1 MLLRTDPFR
10 EIDRLFEAATQARE
24 LARAIPVNAV
34 RRGDKVDVSFD
45 LPGVEH
51 DSIDLSVERNQLT
64 LSTERLH
71 DRQDGDDWLV
81 AERPAGRFTRTVFL
95 GDNLDSQGI
104 DASYVDGVLHVTVP
118 VAERAKPRK
127 VEISST
133 DSSSEPIE
141 AKAR

>member
-10 EIDRLFEAATQARE
+10 EVDRLFEAAAQARD
-24 LARAIPVNAV
+24 LARAIPMNAV
-34 RRGDKVDVSFD
+34 RRGDRVEVSFD
-45 LPGVEH
+45 LPGVVR

-64 LSTERLH
+64 LSAERQHELK
-71 DRQDGDDWLV
+71 DGDDWLV

-104 DASYVDGVLHVTVP
+104 DASYVDGVLHITVP

-127 VEISST
+127 VPIAST
-133 DSSSEPIE
+133 DSSEVIE
-141 AKAR
+141 AKAS